1 MQRVMLSC
9 SCLNQEL
16 SRENS
21 SAAKKD
27 RLEYVKSHWK
37 GSNIYR
43 FSRSV
48 TQNFLHLSTMVTDIS
63 ADFEPPSK
71 KFLATPLSLVFNYIL
86 RRDNQGR
93 QFI

>member
-1 MQRVMLSC
+1 
-9 SCLNQEL
+9 
-16 SRENS
+16 
-21 SAAKKD
+21 
-27 RLEYVKSHWK
+27 
-37 GSNIYR
+37 
-43 FSRSV
+43 
-48 TQNFLHLSTMVTDIS
+48 MVTDIS

>member
-9 SCLNQEL
+9 SCLSQEL